1 MRYRRFQGY
10 DYAKGGAMFVTTAL
24 ADRRS
29 RLFGRVEREKV
40 VLSREGEIAVR
51 DFGEACEKFG
61 GRIRVHRWTL
71 MPDHFH
77 VRFSWPAGLD
87 EPVKTIG
94 AFMGRFKQMSQWH
107 LAGRGA
113 PVWEPGYHD
122 LVCLSARMNRAVD
135 AYVENN
141 ALKWWLMHCDK
152 SLMRVREPFPVP
164 EFGDD
169 EIWRAVG
176 NEWLLDSPKIVALRI
191 SRQIPAARLAGVVE
205 TCRRGAVEKGYV
217 YASTFYSP
225 GERAV
230 FESLTRTEGAK
241 MIRLIPTFMELAY
254 RPHGGETRL
263 FAAKR
268 LLILSRMRDPE
279 EPPRRGELLGLNALC
294 GRLALASDGGKAVY
308 VKMIG
313 GEVRYITPSPQWAGD
328 QVGRRTGSFDPQ
340 PCTGHLTH
348 SPLRAT

>member
-24 ADRRS
+24 ADRRT

-40 VLSREGEIAVR
+40 VLSREGEVAVR
-51 DFGEACEKFG
+51 DFREACEKFR
-61 GRIRVHRWTL
+61 GRIRIHRWTL

-77 VRFSWPAGLD
+77 ARLSWPAGLD

-107 LAGRGA
+107 LAGRGT
-113 PVWEPGYHD
+113 PIWEPGYHD
-122 LVCLSARMNRAVD
+122 LICLSARMNRAVD

-152 SLMRVREPFPVP
+152 SLLRVCEPFPMP

-169 EIWRAVG
+169 EVWRAVG
-176 NEWLLDSPKIVALRI
+176 NEGLLASSKIVALRI
-191 SRQIPAARLAGVVE
+191 SRQVPAAHIADVVE

-230 FESLTRTEGAK
+230 FEALALTARAK

-254 RPHGGETRL
+254 RPHGEETRL

-268 LLILSRMRDPE
+268 LLVLSRMHDPE
-279 EPPRRGELLGLNALC
+279 EPPRRGELLDLNARC
-294 GRLALASDGGKAVY
+294 VRLAQASAGGKAVY
-308 VKMIG
+308 VKMVG
-313 GEVRYITPSPQWAGD
+313 GEVRYITPSPQGAGD
-328 QVGRRTGSFDPQ
+328 QVVGVAG
-340 PCTGHLTH
+340 GGL
-348 SPLRAT
+348 